1 MNATLL
7 KRMADRGVAILD
19 TRDVKARSAAQ
30 RNVKETPPHITAKPA
45 MDSKEAFTLQRNQ
58 SGVRMLDAS

>member
-7 KRMADRGVAILD
+7 NRMADRGVAILD
-19 TRDVKARSAAQ
+19 TMDVKARSAAR
-30 RNVKETPPHITAKPA
+30 RNAKETPPHITAKPA
-45 MDSKEAFTLQRNQ
+45 MDLKEAFTLQRNQ